1 MNPSTDIDTIKQQNF
16 TFKIQSEINCL
27 KNNDKSFGLS
37 ETEITERLQLLEDIM
52 NNKECK
58 RKMTVADEKNNLFKE
73 MDKYIYKKQWNKLIP
88 FHKIVKIKE
97 FVKDK
102 YGEGPLQDEITTK
115 LSTHINEGKELN
127 TKKYITYDPN
137 AEKILSVS
145 CLEVDMNNKTYKIAF

>member
-1 MNPSTDIDTIKQQNF
+1 MNPSADIDTIKQQNF
-16 TFKIQSEINCL
+16 IFKIQSEMDYL
-27 KNNDKSFGLS
+27 KKNDKSFGLS
-37 ETEITERLQLLEDIM
+37 ETEITDRLQLLEDIM

-73 MDKYIYKKQWNKLIP
+73 IDKYTYKKQWNKLLA

-97 FVKDK
+97 FIKDK
-102 YGEGPLQDEITTK
+102 YGDGPLQDEINTK
-115 LSTHINEGKELN
+115 LSTYINEGKIN

-145 CLEVDMNNKTYKIAF
+145 CLDVDMDNKTYKINF